1 MNAYDELIYAVTRM
15 RTFQRGL
22 KGQDQPTREL
32 KVLTRELKVLTRE
45 SEDEVDRLLRELSPI
60 ISGQEELQTR

>member
-1 MNAYDELIYAVTRM
+1 MSTYDELIYAVTRM

-22 KGQDQPTREL
+22 KGQDRP
-32 KVLTRELKVLTRE
+32 TRELKVLTRE
-45 SEDEVDRLLRELSPI
+45 SEDEVDRLLRELSPL

>member
-22 KGQDQPTREL
+22 KGQHQPTREL
-32 KVLTRELKVLTRE
+32 KILTRE

>member
-22 KGQDQPTREL
+22 KGQDCP
-32 KVLTRELKVLTRE
+32 TRELKVLTRE
-45 SEDEVDRLLRELSPI
+45 SEDEVDRLLRELSPV